1 EDGKARRM
9 EALGLAYYASQMRL
23 AQSRGGMLGL
33 LMLGKDAA
41 QFVILLV
48 CGLHIVDGR
57 ASFGDFVAYR
67 SWLMQCFWPLVMFGW
82 IISMVQRASAGMRRI
97 DAILATPAEVASPA
111 RAATPPPAPGRPPAL
126 EWREVVLEIGGRRVV
141 DRVSLSVPAGT
152 SLGITG
158 RTGSG
163 KSLLAQLLPRLLDP
177 TSGSVRVGGV
187 DVRDWELD
195 ELRRRV

>member
-1 EDGKARRM
+1 
-9 EALGLAYYASQMRL
+9 RL
-23 AQSRGGMLGL
+23 ARSRGGMLGL

-57 ASFGDFVAYR
+57 ASFGDLVADR

-97 DAILATPAEVASPA
+97 DAVLATKAESGTDGSATRTPAPASG
-111 RAATPPPAPGRPPAL
+111 PPPDL
-126 EWREVVLEIGGRRVV
+126 EWRDVSLEIGGRRLL
-141 DRVSLSVPAGT
+141 DRISLRVPAGT

-158 RTGSG
+158 RTGAG

-177 TSGSVRVGGV
+177 TSGQV
-187 DVRDWELD
+187 L
-195 ELRRRV
+195 